1 MNEMKPISNFR
12 NNLYQVAIIL
22 LLAYAAFTSAMKD
35 LDRLQEVA
43 GNVQSATTTG
53 LGSLAKVYSATK
65 SLAHGS
71 EVAHAPATNAWSESP
86 RVNIIAA
93 GGSVELAG
101 LGEDAAPASSSN
113 KLFATGKVHS
123 ALACPLRKR
132 ELPKAADQDLNWNV
146 VAQLPERAPVRERIE
161 LLRNEFPNAHDPRIA
176 TLVRRAPRLRATI
189 KKVPTKADKG
199 DWSNIGEFKSLGD
212 VIGFGLK
219 AAQMEATEIQRHV
232 ETTNDATRY
241 LFEFK
246 RGASDAEK
254 DAEKEDLATHE

>member
-43 GNVQSATTTG
+43 GNLQSATTTG

-65 SLAHGS
+65 SLAQGS
-71 EVAHAPATNAWSESP
+71 ELAQAPATNAWSEAP

-101 LGEDAAPASSSN
+101 LGEGAAPLSSGN

-146 VAQLPERAPVRERIE
+146 VAQLPARAALNERVE
-161 LLRNEFPNAHDPRIA
+161 LLSNEFPNAHDPRIA
-176 TLVRRAPRLRATI
+176 TLARRAPRLRAII
-189 KKVPTKADKG
+189 KKLPTKADKG
-199 DWSNIGEFKSLGD
+199 EWSNIGEFKSLSD

-219 AAQMEATEIQRHV
+219 AAQMEDTEIQRHV
-232 ETTNDATRY
+232 ETTNDATRS

-254 DAEKEDLATHE
+254 DAAKDLATHE